1 MGGEAAG
8 DHDGGGGQAWS
19 GMRAAAGVGTV
30 TERTVEFVE
39 PTEKSLVA
47 WDHKLLGFGVRVQ
60 PSGTKSFI
68 VCHRTSDGGRDA
80 PNDLVSVNC
89 ISRQI

>member
-8 DHDGGGGQAWS
+8 NHDGGGGQAWS

-30 TERTVEFVE
+30 SDRTVEFVE

-47 WDHKLLGFGVRVQ
+47 WDHKLLGFGVRAQ
-60 PSGTKSFI
+60 PSGTKSFWLN
-68 VCHRTSDGGRDA
+68 VRTCRLTVPRADGTG
-80 PNDLVSVNC
+80 PLLTSEL
-89 ISRQI
+89 S